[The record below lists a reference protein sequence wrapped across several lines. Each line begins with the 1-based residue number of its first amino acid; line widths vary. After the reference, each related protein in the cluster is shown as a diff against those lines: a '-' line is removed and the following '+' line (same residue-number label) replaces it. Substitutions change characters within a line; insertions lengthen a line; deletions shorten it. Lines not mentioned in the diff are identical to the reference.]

1 MILVC
6 CGAVRARP
14 KRPDPPGI
22 VYREATGSRID
33 FFFGSGAGGGGNG
46 CSGTALVS
54 AFSAGLSS
62 QGLMCLSIKS
72 RKLSGTWT

>member
-1 MILVC
+1 
-6 CGAVRARP
+6 
-14 KRPDPPGI
+14 
-22 VYREATGSRID
+22 
-33 FFFGSGAGGGGNG
+33 
-46 CSGTALVS
+46 LVS